1 MTLPTTA
8 GTEEMASSIFAFK
21 IGTAGNIEVPGE
33 ISDPLLL
40 ALEQTLGEDQF
51 NAFFGSGNE
60 LEGFLSTGQ
69 VEVNG
74 ITIDAS
80 SLSYLLN
87 QISNEEYTI
96 QSISVE

>member
-1 MTLPTTA
+1 MRNDA
-8 GTEEMASSIFAFK
+8 ASPVKEIFTSFK
-21 IGTAGNIEVPGE
+21 IGAAGDIDIPGE

-40 ALEQTLGEDQF
+40 ALQQTLGEDQF

-60 LEGFLSTGQ
+60 LEAFLSTGQ

-74 ITIDAS
+74 VTIDAS

-87 QISNEEYTI
+87 QISNNEYTV
-96 QSISVE
+96 QSLSVE